1 MEIIQEEQR
10 YATRILFFELH
21 NTTEMT
27 YDLKCNSNMEYNF
40 KRRFEEL
47 QKDNAELKDSREK
60 LLAEKFHLLSQT
72 QIAIRENDK
81 LTDSNVALEGRVNE
95 LKLDIEHLRDEVKE
109 ANSANLLSNLREE
122 NEHLRKQLQAS
133 HDAEL
138 LSEGRV
144 KLLKSENKRLEE
156 QLETAHKSIS
166 GTKVDLKMDDKNLR
180 EEVETANNA
189 RLLLEG
195 RVKLLTSDS
204 KRLEEEMDGA
214 LKASQL
220 AETKLNELKLDN
232 KRLEE
237 EAIVALNARHSLQ
250 GQVELLTSENKRL
263 VEEKE
268 SAFKSNQLSETKIN
282 GLKLDNEHL
291 REEVENAHNARQL
304 AEKKLIDKLRET
316 RDQGST
322 IKELAT
328 QCGSVMGHQN
338 HSQKIK
344 YMVKLKNENV
354 ELKSKVTRLEAELAA
369 AKRNS
374 ARPLT
379 TGTREE
385 AKENVAPRQSSTAA
399 RKITSNAASKTTLKS
414 NAKSAG
420 SLAKPAPGLGNRRAI
435 SKK

>member
-1 MEIIQEEQR
+1 LPKKTHYLGSPVTSTCYNSTKYNMETIQEEQ
-10 YATRILFFELH
+10 
-21 NTTEMT
+21 
-27 YDLKCNSNMEYNF
+27 
-40 KRRFEEL
+40 RFEEL

-72 QIAIRENDK
+72 QMAMKDNEK

-109 ANSANLLSNLREE
+109 AHSANLLSNLREE

-133 HDAEL
+133 HDAEQ

-156 QLETAHKSIS
+156 QLETAHKAIS
-166 GTKVDLKMDDKNLR
+166 GTKVNDLKMDDKNLR
-180 EEVETANNA
+180 EEVEIANSA

-195 RVKLLTSDS
+195 KVKLLTSDS

-214 LKASQL
+214 LKASQM
-220 AETKLNELKLDN
+220 AESKLNELKLDN

-374 ARPLT
+374 ARPPM

-399 RKITSNAASKTTLKS
+399 RKIASNAAAKTTLKS